1 MGSFSVLVG
10 VGGGAATE
18 TATASTV
25 VAIAFAVVVDAGSV
39 GTISLTSPAMAESEE
54 SFKAS

>member
-10 VGGGAATE
+10 VGAATK
-18 TATASTV
+18 TASTV

>member
-10 VGGGAATE
+10 VVGGGAATE
-18 TATASTV
+18 TASTV